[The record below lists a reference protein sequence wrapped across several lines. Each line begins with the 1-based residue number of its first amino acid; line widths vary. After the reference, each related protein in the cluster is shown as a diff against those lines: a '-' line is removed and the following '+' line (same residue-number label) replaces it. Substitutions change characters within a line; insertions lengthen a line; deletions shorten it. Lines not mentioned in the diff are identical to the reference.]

1 MTFGVFVETLKVALY
16 TDFYSIK
23 FLLPCPTMNKSS
35 KNVYKLIY
43 DVIAQIPKGKVATY
57 KQVASL
63 AGFVGHARIVG
74 YALNKV
80 PEKLDL
86 PWHRVINSQGKIS
99 YAISRNGHD
108 DLQRQLLIEEGV
120 IFSEKDIVDLDKF
133 GFHE

>member
-1 MTFGVFVETLKVALY
+1 
-16 TDFYSIK
+16 
-23 FLLPCPTMNKSS
+23 MNKSS

-43 DVIAQIPKGKVATY
+43 EVIAQIPKGKVATY

-63 AGFVGHARIVG
+63 AGFAGHARMVG

-80 PEKLDL
+80 PDHLNI

-108 DLQRQLLIEEGV
+108 DLQKQLLIEEGV
-120 IFSEKDIVDLDKF
+120 VFSEAGIIDLDKYRYISQSD
-133 GFHE
+133 

>member
-1 MTFGVFVETLKVALY
+1 
-16 TDFYSIK
+16 
-23 FLLPCPTMNKSS
+23 MNKSS

-57 KQVASL
+57 KQVANF
-63 AGFVGHARIVG
+63 AGFAGHAHMVG

-80 PEKLDL
+80 PEHLIL

-108 DLQRQLLIEEGV
+108 DLQKQLLIEEGV
-120 IFSEKDIVDLDKF
+120 VFSENDIVDLDKY
-133 GFHE
+133 GFFP